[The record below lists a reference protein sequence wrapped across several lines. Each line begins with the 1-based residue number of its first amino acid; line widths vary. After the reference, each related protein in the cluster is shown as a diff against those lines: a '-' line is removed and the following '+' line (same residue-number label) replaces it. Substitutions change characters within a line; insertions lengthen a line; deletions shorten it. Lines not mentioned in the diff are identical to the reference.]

1 MHDLLCSKN
10 SKADFT
16 LSEIIQGTL
25 YEIASKSTFGVPSN
39 LDDKIKI
46 VDLE

>member
-1 MHDLLCSKN
+1 MIYCVLKTQ
-10 SKADFT
+10 KADLT
-16 LSEIIQGTL
+16 LSEIMQGTL
-25 YEIASKSTFGVPSN
+25 YEIASKSTLGVPSN